1 MVTDFCGTVSSVRG
15 SVERRGKSWRIR
27 VDAGPDA
34 VTGRRRQITRTVN
47 GTKREAQDVLARLL
61 VELGQGR
68 QQGSGAVTL
77 GDVCRDWFKQAA
89 PSLQPNTRIEFGG
102 IIERYLR
109 PRSDVAADH
118 DVLRAGIASMALAKL
133 RAWDLDRFYAQLL
146 AGGGRGGRALSPATV
161 RKVHTV
167 LRLALGQAVRWRW
180 LAENPA
186 LHAKPPGVPRPS
198 PKPPPAED
206 ARRLI
211 EVAEDLDPDWATFL
225 RVSAALGAR
234 RGEVCALRWS
244 AINMDAGTVAVY
256 RAVIVTEQGPVER
269 DHPKTAS
276 SRRRVAVDPG
286 TLAALIVHRDRQLE
300 RVAACGGQLARD
312 AYVFSAEID
321 GSRPWHPTIVTHRFK
336 RLTRRAGLEGLR
348 LHDFRHFV
356 ATKLIAGGVD
366 VRTVAGRLGHANPN
380 VTLSTYAAW
389 VPARDQEAADL
400 IGSALDPFAS
410 SQG

>member
-1 MVTDFCGTVSSVRG
+1 MVTDFCGTVYSVRG
-15 SVERRGKSWRIR
+15 SVERRGKAWRIR
-27 VDAGPDA
+27 VDVGPDA
-34 VTGRRRQITRTVN
+34 VTGRRRQITPHRD

-77 GDVCRDWFKQAA
+77 GDACRDWFKQAA

-118 DVLRAGIASMALAKL
+118 DVLRAGVASMPLAKL
-133 RAWDLDRFYAQLL
+133 RAWDLDRLYAQLL

-167 LRLALGQAVRWRW
+167 LRLALGQSVRWRW

-256 RAVIVTEQGPVER
+256 RAVIVTDQGPVER

-276 SRRRVAVDPG
+276 SR
-286 TLAALIVHRDRQLE
+286 
-300 RVAACGGQLARD
+300 
-312 AYVFSAEID
+312 
-321 GSRPWHPTIVTHRFK
+321 
-336 RLTRRAGLEGLR
+336 
-348 LHDFRHFV
+348 
-356 ATKLIAGGVD
+356 
-366 VRTVAGRLGHANPN
+366 
-380 VTLSTYAAW
+380 
-389 VPARDQEAADL
+389 
-400 IGSALDPFAS
+400 
-410 SQG
+410 